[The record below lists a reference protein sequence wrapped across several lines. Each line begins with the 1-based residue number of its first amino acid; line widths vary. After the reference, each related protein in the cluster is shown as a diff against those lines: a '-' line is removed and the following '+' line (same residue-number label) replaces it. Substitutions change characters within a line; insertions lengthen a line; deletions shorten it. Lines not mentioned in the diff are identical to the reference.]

1 MVFFL
6 IFHFSSMEI
15 LTKKI
20 HGKVMMTSCESA
32 PGIYYLLF
40 TFSVSV
46 VILKIKDWLTFPQTV
61 IGILFVIVLYKS
73 FGNFQSN

>member
-1 MVFFL
+1 
-6 IFHFSSMEI
+6 
-15 LTKKI
+15 
-20 HGKVMMTSCESA
+20 MTSCESA

-73 FGNFQSN
+73 FGSFQSN